1 MKKVAPFI
9 AFIASGILFVFPSF
23 VNAEI
28 IRNFTSEIGVFPD
41 SSLLITEKIT
51 YDFEGALRHGIYR
64 DIPLKNK
71 DNESLEIEVLSV
83 LDKDNKPY
91 KFTTGVKDRVLSIKI
106 GDADVIISGEKIY
119 NITYK
124 VLGAIDYYDEFDE
137 IYWNVTGNE
146 WGIPIESSEVKVT
159 LPKDVFPKERKC
171 YYGPIGSKSPCTVFD
186 EKTFR
191 VDRQL
196 NKGDGV
202 TVAVSFEKGAVLE
215 YERKTDSVFLMIIS
229 TFWPVILSLVIWG
242 IMFYRWLKRGR
253 DPKGAGIIK
262 PEYTAPKDLSPI
274 EIGGIIHESIKA
286 RSISAQIIDLAI
298 RGFIKI
304 KPVETKLLGSSYK
317 QDYEITLLVEVGFL
331 DNNFDKEII
340 ITIFGDN
347 PTVGGVTM
355 LSALNNLF
363 YKSVPKISGQVVDSL
378 LRKKYYSFLP
388 KNIKLGVVLIIPIVF
403 FSFYFVDFVMGFFF
417 EKDAVTVIIL
427 VASFI
432 FSLGIAIMFHL
443 LMPAKTKKGVAM
455 EEYLLGLKEYLQ
467 IAEKDRLAFH
477 NAPEKKPE
485 TFETLLPYAIVFEVE
500 ELWAKEFEDVYK
512 SEPEWFENG
521 GSNFNVV
528 SFGKNLSIF
537 DTVLTSSISSTP
549 SSSGSGDGGSSGTSS
564 GSSGGGG
571 GGGGGGSW

>member
-1 MKKVAPFI
+1 LV
-9 AFIASGILFVFPSF
+9 
-23 VNAEI
+23 VN
-28 IRNFTSEIGVFPD
+28 
-41 SSLLITEKIT
+41 EKIT

-71 DNESLEIEVLSV
+71 DNESIEIKVLSV
-83 LDKDNKPY
+83 LDKDGNPSR
-91 KFTTGVKDRVLSIKI
+91 FTTSIKDKILNIKI
-106 GDADVIISGEKIY
+106 GDPGVIISGEKVY

-124 VLGAIDYYDEFDE
+124 VLGAIDYYDNFDE

-171 YYGPIGSKSPCTVFD
+171 YYGPIGSKLPCTVFD

-191 VDRQL
+191 VDNQL

-202 TVAVSFEKGAVLE
+202 TVAVSFDKGAVLKF
-215 YERKTDSVFLMIIS
+215 ERKTDSAFFRIIS
-229 TFWPVILSLVIWG
+229 TFWPVILSLAIFG
-242 IMFYRWLKRGR
+242 IMFYRWLKKGR
-253 DPKGAGIIK
+253 DPKGTGIIK

-274 EIGGIIHESIKA
+274 EVGGIMHESIRP

-317 QDYEITLLVEVGFL
+317 QDYELTLLVEVGFL

-363 YKSVPKISGQVVDSL
+363 YQSIAKISGQVVDSL

-388 KNIKLGVVLIIPIVF
+388 KNIKLGVVLIIPAIF
-403 FSFYFVDFVMGFFF
+403 FLFYLMSFIAGFFF
-417 EKDAVTVIIL
+417 GMDREKFIIL
-427 VASFI
+427 AASFI

-443 LMPAKTKKGVAM
+443 LMPAKTKSGVAIK
-455 EEYLLGLKEYLQ
+455 EYLLGLKEYLQ

-512 SEPEWFENG
+512 SEPGWFENG

-537 DTVLTSSISSTP
+537 DTVLTSSISSMP
-549 SSSGSGDGGSSGTSS
+549 SSSGHGSGGSSGVSS
-564 GSSGGGG
+564 GSSGGGY

>member
-1 MKKVAPFI
+1 M
-9 AFIASGILFVFPSF
+9 
-23 VNAEI
+23 
-28 IRNFTSEIGVFPD
+28 
-41 SSLLITEKIT
+41 
-51 YDFEGALRHGIYR
+51 
-64 DIPLKNK
+64 
-71 DNESLEIEVLSV
+71 
-83 LDKDNKPY
+83 
-91 KFTTGVKDRVLSIKI
+91 
-106 GDADVIISGEKIY
+106 
-119 NITYK
+119 
-124 VLGAIDYYDEFDE
+124 
-137 IYWNVTGNE
+137 
-146 WGIPIESSEVKVT
+146 
-159 LPKDVFPKERKC
+159 
-171 YYGPIGSKSPCTVFD
+171 
-186 EKTFR
+186 
-191 VDRQL
+191 
-196 NKGDGV
+196 
-202 TVAVSFEKGAVLE
+202 
-215 YERKTDSVFLMIIS
+215 
-229 TFWPVILSLVIWG
+229 
-242 IMFYRWLKRGR
+242 
-253 DPKGAGIIK
+253 
-262 PEYTAPKDLSPI
+262 
-274 EIGGIIHESIKA
+274 
-286 RSISAQIIDLAI
+286 
-298 RGFIKI
+298 
-304 KPVETKLLGSSYK
+304 
-317 QDYEITLLVEVGFL
+317 
-331 DNNFDKEII
+331 
-340 ITIFGDN
+340 
-347 PTVGGVTM
+347 
-355 LSALNNLF
+355 
-363 YKSVPKISGQVVDSL
+363 
-378 LRKKYYSFLP
+378 
-388 KNIKLGVVLIIPIVF
+388 LIIPIVF